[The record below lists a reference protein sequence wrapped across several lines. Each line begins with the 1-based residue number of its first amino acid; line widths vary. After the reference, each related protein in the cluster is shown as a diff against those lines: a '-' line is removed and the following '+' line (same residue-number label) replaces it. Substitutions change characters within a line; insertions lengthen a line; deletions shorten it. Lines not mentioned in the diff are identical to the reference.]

1 MVDCGKPEPERQ
13 STPGRLQRWANSLKR
28 DALILWLAARDPF
41 VPLFAKIVAGLTAA
55 YAFSP
60 IDLIPDFIPVLGLV
74 DDVLIV
80 PAGLW
85 LALKMVPKAVVAR
98 LRMEAAGLSERPVSR
113 AGLAMVLIVW
123 ALAAVTA
130 WRWLSPS

>member
-1 MVDCGKPEPERQ
+1 M
-13 STPGRLQRWANSLKR
+13 QRWANSLKR